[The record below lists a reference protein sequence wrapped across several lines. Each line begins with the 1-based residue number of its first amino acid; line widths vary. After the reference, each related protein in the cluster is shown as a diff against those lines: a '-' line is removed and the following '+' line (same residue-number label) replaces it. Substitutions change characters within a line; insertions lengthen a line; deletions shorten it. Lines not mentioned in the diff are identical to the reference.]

1 MNESDKVPSTNE
13 LVNFYKINHATVLK
27 GITQLVDE
35 DILYKKRGVGMFVA
49 EGAKKKL
56 IQKRKDVF
64 VDDYVVRL
72 VQEANKLE
80 ISESEI
86 IALIK
91 CAKGSE
97 PYDI

>member
-72 VQEANKLE
+72 VQDANKLE

>member
-13 LVNFYKINHATVLK
+13 LVNFYKINHAAVLK